1 MVYAQPVCKTSSGA
15 YPGSFILKT
24 GARIR
29 PATRP
34 DTLQAKTPH
43 AVHHL
48 RRVLQDTSTVYRDAV
63 PTHVDLVVAGN
74 QQSFLSS
81 GLWLSHGLIS
91 GGNQS
96 RQLQTQSKRH
106 LQPGYFTTRPTISP
120 VEQQLSE
127 SKLDRQPE
135 SHSRFLGASMG
146 TYHFTF
152 QGTSQEENLTVATS
166 EHWSRGETELNW
178 LKDGA
183 SAEKTGHHHH
193 VNELLADWVDQHVT
207 KKKPLAYILQNIPF
221 GDLTF
226 NIRPPILIPRP
237 ETEQWVVELSRT
249 MDSYFQT
256 AKSAISCSDEPTLPH
271 TPKLS
276 RPSSFKVL
284 DLGTGSGCISNY
296 LAYHHQD
303 VHAVGVDID
312 QDAVRLARENAT
324 IHKIL
329 CPNKPIPTN
338 RNSKGRASFFN
349 LDLFSPTFTQNLKQ
363 ASQSLAGFDMIIS
376 NPPYIPL
383 AEFHN
388 LPPSVKSWESSIAL
402 IGDRNSVE
410 LSGLE
415 RVLSRSNRPSGD
427 YGFFTSY
434 RSSFSPLA
442 PGRKP
447 APDSRIDEAYMGGVG
462 RTESA
467 AGSMVLKDQK
477 GPASKKDGLDFYRQI
492 IQLIARGDL
501 VKPDSSNFHRRSKSI
516 GQQLPKLVL
525 EVGQGQAC
533 SVKELILHFLPG
545 MITQVLIVKD
555 FAGIDRTLLCY

>member
-15 YPGSFILKT
+15 YPGSSILKT

-81 GLWLSHGLIS
+81 GLWLSSLKA
-91 GGNQS
+91 
-96 RQLQTQSKRH
+96 TQDSWALRWAH
-106 LQPGYFTTRPTISP
+106 TTSPFKARAVKSP
-120 VEQQLSE
+120 VPMLTFEE
-127 SKLDRQPE
+127 SLKKRLVDMYIE
-135 SHSRFLGASMG
+135 
-146 TYHFTF
+146 
-152 QGTSQEENLTVATS
+152 EENLTVATS

-183 SAEKTGHHHH
+183 SAEVFRRSKQSISPISLNQHIQQKTGHHHH

-256 AKSAISCSDEPTLPH
+256 AKSAISCNDEPTLPH

-388 LPPSVKSWESSIAL
+388 LPPSVKSWESLIAL

-410 LSGLE
+410 LNGPE

-442 PGRKP
+442 SGRKP